1 MFFFI
6 PCDALTRKGNCQEI
20 KKKKTYLGPIWT
32 GKKDSRNCFA
42 FEKTYDYLTL
52 KSNMY
57 LRENE
62 QVRETV
68 KACSFGA
75 HVDSLKEN
83 IEVEN
88 LVTLFL

>member
-1 MFFFI
+1 
-6 PCDALTRKGNCQEI
+6 
-20 KKKKTYLGPIWT
+20 
-32 GKKDSRNCFA
+32 
-42 FEKTYDYLTL
+42 
-52 KSNMY
+52 MY

-88 LVTLFL
+88 LVTLSL